1 MPARGTS
8 LLWPIAFV
16 AAALLVWGGSQ
27 EVFWAGDF
35 MGESWGAYSALQ
47 SGDLQAAW
55 DRSPAYLG
63 FAVLVGVP
71 SALLAAAFGGEETA
85 VFRLVAAPGA
95 LALAALLALLVA
107 RGGGSSRAQAARFVL
122 LAAAVGPIAY
132 QALVYGHP
140 EDLLAAAGCV
150 AAVLLAHGG
159 RPLTAALVVVLAVA
173 VKQWAVL
180 AIGPVLLAAPR
191 AHVKL
196 ALVAF
201 GGSGLAV
208 AAMTF
213 AHPLAQSAVAI
224 PAFADFFHPQQLWW
238 PFGVDAPAAW
248 TAAGHGT
255 KVSPA
260 WLRGLPH
267 VLIVAVGF
275 ALSGAWWLAR
285 RGRERALADVLALLA
300 LVFAL
305 RCLLDP
311 WNLVYYHLPL
321 VLCLAAWETV
331 RGRPQPVLALA
342 VSAATWLSFV
352 VYDAREGMG
361 PFVLY
366 LAWVLPLLWV
376 LGRALWPGRTAV
388 DSSLGWRSV
397 SSPPASPTAPA

>member
-8 LLWPIAFV
+8 LLWLLALG

-27 EVFWAGDF
+27 DVYWSGDF
-35 MGESWGAYSALQ
+35 MGESWGAYEALQ
-47 SGDLQAAW
+47 RGDLQAAW

-63 FAVLVGVP
+63 FALLIGVP

-95 LALAALLALLVA
+95 LALAALLARLAA
-107 RGGGSSRAQAARFVL
+107 RAGGPSRAQVGRFAL
-122 LAAAVGPIAY
+122 LAVAVGPMAY
-132 QALVYGHP
+132 QALAYGHP

-159 RPLTAALVVVLAVA
+159 RPLTAAVVVVLAVV

-191 AHVKL
+191 AHARL

-201 GGSGLAV
+201 GGAGLA
-208 AAMTF
+208 AGAMTF
-213 AHPLAQSAVAI
+213 LHPLAQSALTV
-224 PAFADFFHPQQLWW
+224 PASADFFHPQQLWW
-238 PFGVDAPAAW
+238 PFGVPAPAEW

-255 KVSPA
+255 RVSPT
-260 WLRGLPH
+260 WLGGLPR
-267 VLIVAVGF
+267 VLIFATGF

-361 PFVLY
+361 PFAVY

-376 LGRALWPGRTAV
+376 LGRALWPRRTAV